1 MTKQKEIVEQL
12 KKLEKMKNYS
22 QVREQST
29 DMMKAVI
36 ILVHHSIQEKHEGS
50 FTFDFVGFFDL
61 CSKQVL
67 HISKLQRINLL
78 ITEQGTYKRKSWK
91 L

>member
-36 ILVHHSIQEKHEGS
+36 ILVHYSIQEKIPKKRILN
-50 FTFDFVGFFDL
+50 FFL
-61 CSKQVL
+61 
-67 HISKLQRINLL
+67 
-78 ITEQGTYKRKSWK
+78 
-91 L
+91 